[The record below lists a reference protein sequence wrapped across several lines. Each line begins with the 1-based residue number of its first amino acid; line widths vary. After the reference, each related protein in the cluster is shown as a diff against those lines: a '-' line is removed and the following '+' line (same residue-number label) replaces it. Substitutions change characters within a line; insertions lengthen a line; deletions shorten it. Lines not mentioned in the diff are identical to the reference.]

1 MSDLKSTVLKELMS
15 SQALLDLQKKYP
27 NCEMLQKLVDNF
39 HIFWEIYEACGK
51 KWELGCGSYLM
62 DGKTYDYCPLM
73 YEKQKLLYDKAKK
86 ATRALEVGVYIGH
99 SLFLMLLANPEMPIF
114 LIDIDDTLSW
124 PAINVLS
131 TNFPK
136 AVLTFVKG
144 DSHVVLPQINVPF
157 DLFHIDGK
165 HTEGHTEKD
174 WFHCV
179 PRFMPKDIVIVYDDY
194 DCCKEFVDKSM
205 GSILPTHK
213 ASRFSLAI
221 SWWRN
226 ACIEYDYCPQLIEKN

>member
-73 YEKQKLLYDKAKK
+73 YEKQKLLYDKAKT

-144 DSHVVLPQINVPF
+144 DSHVILPQINIPF
-157 DLFHIDGK
+157 DLFHIDEN
-165 HTEGHTEKD
+165 T
-174 WFHCV
+174 
-179 PRFMPKDIVIVYDDY
+179 RKDIQKKIGFTAYPVS
-194 DCCKEFVDKSM
+194 CPK
-205 GSILPTHK
+205 ILLLFTMTMT
-213 ASRFSLAI
+213 AV
-221 SWWRN
+221 RN
-226 ACIEYDYCPQLIEKN
+226 L